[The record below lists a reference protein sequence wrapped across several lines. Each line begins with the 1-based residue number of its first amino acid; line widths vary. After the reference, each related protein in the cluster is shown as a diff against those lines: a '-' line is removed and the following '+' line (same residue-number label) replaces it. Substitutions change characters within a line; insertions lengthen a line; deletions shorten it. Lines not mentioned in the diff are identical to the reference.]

1 MNKSLIVI
9 LIIALVI
16 VGLLLSPLLGLW
28 ALNTISE
35 EAKLGWYIPHT
46 FWTYVSVWVLM
57 ILLRGSY
64 SSSSK

>member
-1 MNKSLIVI
+1 MNKSLVVV

-35 EAKLGWYIPHT
+35 EAKFGWHIPHT
-46 FWTYVSVWVLM
+46 FWTYISVWVLM
-57 ILLRGSY
+57 ILVRGGY